1 MPDFVART
9 NPPVLRRKTVLGVG
23 RHIRPTTLEGTIRGG
38 PVVIGGTKQS
48 EAPEVV
54 STSQGHA
61 NPKRP
66 GTAKI
71 RRAIITEA
79 LANNGQLG

>member
-1 MPDFVART
+1 MSNFVART
-9 NPPVLRRKTVLGVG
+9 NPPILRRKTVLGVG
-23 RHIRPTTLEGTIRGG
+23 KHIRPTTLEGTIRDGAVNGG
-38 PVVIGGTKQS
+38 SKQS
-48 EAPEVV
+48 EAPELV
-54 STSQGHA
+54 STAQGRA

-71 RRAIITEA
+71 RRAILTEA